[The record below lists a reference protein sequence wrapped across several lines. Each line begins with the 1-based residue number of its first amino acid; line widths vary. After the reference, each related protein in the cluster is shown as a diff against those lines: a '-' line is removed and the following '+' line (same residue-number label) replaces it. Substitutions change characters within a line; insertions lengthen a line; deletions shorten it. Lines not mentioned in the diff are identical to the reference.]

1 LFLCYLW
8 DQRLTFIANSGGKY
22 RDALGG
28 LRVGNKNS
36 DFSDNSVDPNATT
49 KSVKISKVTEIL
61 SNSTEGHSDESS
73 LRNVAELNGE
83 EDAMV
88 KINYANS
95 ATVKAQLDGQES
107 RAGDHLMDNSQ

>member
-1 LFLCYLW
+1 
-8 DQRLTFIANSGGKY
+8 
-22 RDALGG
+22 
-28 LRVGNKNS
+28 
-36 DFSDNSVDPNATT
+36 
-49 KSVKISKVTEIL
+49 
-61 SNSTEGHSDESS
+61 